1 MKKVTIEKIVE
12 VINVSENIDV
22 NVNQLDDNLSDIGM
36 DSITFI
42 QMVVNLEEVFECE
55 IPDSKLLMSEMDTI
69 RKIAEVLLD
78 LYREKEGK
86 QLKIAL

>member
-1 MKKVTIEKIVE
+1 MKEVTIEKIVE
-12 VINVSENIDV
+12 VINVSENIEV
-22 NVNQLDDNLSDIGM
+22 NNNQLDDNLSDMGM

-69 RKIAEVLLD
+69 RKVAQVLLD
-78 LYREKEGK
+78 LYREIEGE
-86 QLKIAL
+86 QIKIEL